1 MPLIPEEPQIH
12 ESAQGPRVTPASG
25 RTAPTPRPVPGPRPA
40 ASPRPGRPG
49 PARPMPPAQRTPRD
63 PGAKPAPSAPAAASA
78 VTASAVTAPVATASG
93 VTAPGATASGVVAPA
108 VPADRVPV
116 SSVPQIQLIPASAEG
131 ALDAAEEAV
140 DLLLDSGRAPG
151 DVLVVTT
158 GDPHPWATHE
168 LSFGEAAY
176 WAQHDAGD
184 DVFYA
189 DSAALS
195 RAASRPVVVV
205 AVNGGSEEAALAALP
220 TAVTRAGTLLIV
232 CGDPQRINSMLG
244 AGV

>member
-1 MPLIPEEPQIH
+1 MPLLPEEPQIH
-12 ESAQGPRVTPASG
+12 ESAQGPRVSPASG

-40 ASPRPGRPG
+40 APPRPGRPG
-49 PARPMPPAQRTPRD
+49 PVRPMPAQRTPREPVVAA
-63 PGAKPAPSAPAAASA
+63 PGPSAKPAAPAAG
-78 VTASAVTAPVATASG
+78 T
-93 VTAPGATASGVVAPA
+93 
-108 VPADRVPV
+108 
-116 SSVPQIQLIPASAEG
+116 PQIQLVPASADG

-140 DLLLDSGRAPG
+140 DLLLESGRAPG
-151 DVLVVTT
+151 EVLVITT
-158 GDPHPWATHE
+158 GDPHPWAVHE

-189 DSAALS
+189 DAAAAR

-205 AVNGGSEEAALAALP
+205 AVNGGSGEVAATALP
-220 TAVTRAGTLLIV
+220 LALGRAGALLIV
-232 CGDPQRINSMLG
+232 CGDPQQINSVLA